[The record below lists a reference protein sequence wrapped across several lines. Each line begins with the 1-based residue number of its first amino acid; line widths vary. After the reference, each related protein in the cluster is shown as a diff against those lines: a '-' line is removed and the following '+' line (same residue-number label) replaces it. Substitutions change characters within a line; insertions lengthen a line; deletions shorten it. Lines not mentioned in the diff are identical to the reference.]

1 MAAIFQLLSSN
12 NFSSRSIYDRWLVFR
27 YICQEV
33 MVHSAFIF
41 GPQLSG
47 NGQLT
52 VLVRPYVFKET
63 SFGIE
68 RCGSPLE
75 KGSGDDQLSMR
86 GSSGGSRMDV
96 PKTQRFVAYRRRWVA
111 GIVQKRRCSK
121 L

>member
-27 YICQEV
+27 YI
-33 MVHSAFIF
+33 
-41 GPQLSG
+41 
-47 NGQLT
+47 